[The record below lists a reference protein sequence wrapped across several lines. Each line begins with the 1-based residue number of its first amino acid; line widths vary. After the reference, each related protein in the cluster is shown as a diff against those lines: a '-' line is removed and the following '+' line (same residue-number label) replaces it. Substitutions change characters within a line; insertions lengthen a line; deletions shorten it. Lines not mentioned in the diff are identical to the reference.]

1 MPYLCRTNQY
11 TYYNMTIKKKHFIL
25 IALISCGIVLS
36 IWAFVNYQTKRK
48 AKEQIDN
55 ALAQRFDEAMD
66 AAFPLLESYAIAMK
80 DRADSIENMAIKA
93 KEDSINKYRDAFTK
107 LWMQYTRSEKSMN
120 NYVLIEEF
128 SYFRM
133 SPIFEMLINSGDK
146 KKNESDAIKKLTMA
160 GMALND
166 PYRME
171 YDSLINTSKEVKQF
185 ISDYQEAI
193 SPYHSDKDNIRA
205 WRELMLR

>member
-1 MPYLCRTNQY
+1 MTKKTKRIIIITLALC
-11 TYYNMTIKKKHFIL
+11 
-25 IALISCGIVLS
+25 CIVLS

-48 AKEQIDN
+48 AKEQYNN
-55 ALAQRFDEAMD
+55 ALAQRFDEAID
-66 AAFPLLESYAIAMK
+66 AAYPLLKNYAIAMK
-80 DRADSIENMAIKA
+80 DRADSIEIMAIKA
-93 KEDSINKYRDAFTK
+93 KEDTINKYRDAFTK
-107 LWMQYTRSEKSMN
+107 LWMQYTRSEKSIN

-171 YDSLINTSKEVKQF
+171 YDSLINTSKEVKQN

-193 SPYHSDKDNIRA
+193 TPYRSDNENIRA

>member
-1 MPYLCRTNQY
+1 
-11 TYYNMTIKKKHFIL
+11 MTKKTKRIII
-25 IALISCGIVLS
+25 IALALCCIVLS

-48 AKEQIDN
+48 AKEQYNN
-55 ALAQRFDEAMD
+55 ALAQRFDEAID
-66 AAFPLLESYAIAMK
+66 AAYPLLKNYAIAMK
-80 DRADSIENMAIKA
+80 DRADSIEIMAIKA
-93 KEDSINKYRDAFTK
+93 KEDTINKYRDAFTK
-107 LWMQYTRSEKSMN
+107 LWMQYTRSEKSIN

-171 YDSLINTSKEVKQF
+171 YDSLINTSKEVKQN

-193 SPYHSDKDNIRA
+193 TPYRSDNENIRA

>member
-1 MPYLCRTNQY
+1 MPYLCRTNQN

-25 IALISCGIVLS
+25 IALISCGLVLS

-66 AAFPLLESYAIAMK
+66 AAFPLLENYAIAMK

-107 LWMQYTRSEKSMN
+107 LWVQYTRSEKSIN

-146 KKNESDAIKKLTMA
+146 KKNESEAIKELTMA

>member
-107 LWMQYTRSEKSMN
+107 LWVQYTRSEKSIN

-146 KKNESDAIKKLTMA
+146 KKNESEAIKKLTMA

>member
-1 MPYLCRTNQY
+1 
-11 TYYNMTIKKKHFIL
+11 MTIKKKHFIL
-25 IALISCGIVLS
+25 IALISCGLVLS

-66 AAFPLLESYAIAMK
+66 AAFPLLENYAIAMK

-107 LWMQYTRSEKSMN
+107 LWVQYTRSEKSIN

-146 KKNESDAIKKLTMA
+146 KKNESEAIKELTMA

>member
-1 MPYLCRTNQY
+1 
-11 TYYNMTIKKKHFIL
+11 MTRKTKRIII
-25 IALISCGIVLS
+25 IALALCCIVLS

-48 AKEQIDN
+48 AKEQYN
-55 ALAQRFDEAMD
+55 NVLAQRFDEAID
-66 AAFPLLESYAIAMK
+66 VAYPLLENYAVAMK
-80 DRADSIENMAIKA
+80 DRADSIEIMAIKA
-93 KEDSINKYRDAFTK
+93 KEDTINKYRDAFTK
-107 LWMQYTRSEKSMN
+107 LWMQYTRSEKSIN

-171 YDSLINTSKEVKQF
+171 YDSLINTSKKVKQN

-193 SPYHSDKDNIRA
+193 TPYRSDNENIRA

>member
-1 MPYLCRTNQY
+1 
-11 TYYNMTIKKKHFIL
+11 MTINKKHFIL

-107 LWMQYTRSEKSMN
+107 LWVQYTRSEKSIN

-146 KKNESDAIKKLTMA
+146 KKNESEAIKKLTMA